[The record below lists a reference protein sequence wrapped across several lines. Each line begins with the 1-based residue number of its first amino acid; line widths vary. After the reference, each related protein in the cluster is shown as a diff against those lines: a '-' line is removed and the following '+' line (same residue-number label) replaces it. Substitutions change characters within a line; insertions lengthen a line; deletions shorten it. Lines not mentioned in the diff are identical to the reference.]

1 MNISASL
8 RLLGM
13 MGLTIAVS
21 SCAVTVESLKA
32 SSETIHNTTDASS
45 DFTSSTSPREAR
57 TSKQGAAKAFTSYNF
72 ARLREDMAIGGGEH
86 LASLAA
92 LLNIPDSNR
101 PAFFRFTKERFSAWF
116 NSEQATPDE
125 VLAKLTAE
133 LADHP
138 ERRQ

>member
-8 RLLGM
+8 RLLGV

-21 SCAVTVESLKA
+21 SCAVTIDSLKA

-57 TSKQGAAKAFTSYNF
+57 TPKQGAQAFTSYNF
-72 ARLREDMAIGGGEH
+72 ARLREEMAVGGGEH

-133 LADHP
+133 FADHP
-138 ERRQ
+138 EQRQ

>member
-8 RLLGM
+8 RLLGV

-21 SCAVTVESLKA
+21 SCAVTIDSLKA

-45 DFTSSTSPREAR
+45 DFTSSTSPREAK
-57 TSKQGAAKAFTSYNF
+57 TPYQGAKAFTSYNF

>member
-21 SCAVTVESLKA
+21 SCAVTVDSLKA

-57 TSKQGAAKAFTSYNF
+57 TPNQGAQAFTSYNF
-72 ARLREDMAIGGGEH
+72 ARLREDMAVGGGEH

-92 LLNIPDSNR
+92 LLNIPDSDR

-138 ERRQ
+138 ERLQ

>member
-8 RLLGM
+8 RLLGV

-21 SCAVTVESLKA
+21 SCAVTVESLEA
-32 SSETIHNTTDASS
+32 SSETINNTTDASS
-45 DFTSSTSPREAR
+45 DFTSSTSPREAS
-57 TSKQGAAKAFTSYNF
+57 TSKQGAKAFTSYNF
-72 ARLREDMAIGGGEH
+72 ARLREDMAVGGGEH

-92 LLNIPDSNR
+92 LLNIPDSDR

-133 LADHP
+133 LADYP
-138 ERRQ
+138 ERHQ